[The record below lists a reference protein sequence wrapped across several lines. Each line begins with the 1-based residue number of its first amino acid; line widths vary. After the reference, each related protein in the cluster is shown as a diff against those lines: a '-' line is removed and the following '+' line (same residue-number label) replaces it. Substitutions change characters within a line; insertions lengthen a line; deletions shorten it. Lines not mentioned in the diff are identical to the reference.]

1 MLDGDVFVLHLLC
14 NVLGLVEGGI
24 HRAGDVVL
32 VGLAAGHARE
42 LVQLRVDGGFETFG
56 REAHLF
62 QQLRHKAVFLLQK
75 RGQQMDLLD
84 LLVLVFNGQL
94 LGGLNGLQR
103 FLGIVLCVHGN
114 TSVSGVSTLR
124 SRVLIYFGFIIVP
137 SPEFVKRGRGRKL

>member
-14 NVLGLVEGGI
+14 DVLGLVEGGI

-32 VGLAAGHARE
+32 VGLAAGAGHARE

-62 QQLRHKAVFLLQK
+62 QQLRHKAVFLP
-75 RGQQMDLLD
+75 QQGGEQVDLLD

-114 TSVSGVSTLR
+114 TSVSGVSTLC
-124 SRVLIYFGFIIVP
+124 S
-137 SPEFVKRGRGRKL
+137 